1 MNDSGPQKNVRRPG
15 VGERRVAL
23 HRGVEVGR
31 HPVPVRR
38 DGAEGEVGRRSV
50 ELPRRTHRLEQPD
63 EQAAA
68 LLAVVGV
75 AVRVLDHRQVAV
87 HAVDGLGEQVVVLGG
102 LQRDVDADAAPQLA
116 RPEARGDHDG
126 LALDVACVGDDRGDP
141 AVLGAQPGHRH
152 ALDDGDAARGGA
164 LGQRGRHTDR
174 VGATFVGDVRRRED
188 VVDRGDRRQLGHLG
202 RGDLDVVDA
211 EAALEGALAA
221 QRLEPLRRG
230 GEVQVADR
238 AEPGGVAGLGLEAG
252 VEVAGVARH
261 PQRGLVDH
269 AGAGDQSGRVP
280 RGPGR
285 EVVPLDEDDVGDAE
299 RAEVVGDAAADHAP
313 TDDDDAGPR
322 RKVSHEPGPY
332 PDRPFSPARPERLT
346 RWHDAQ
352 ERTVA
357 LASVLGR
364 QRLAE
369 QLGARSG
376 QHVRLGDSGQG
387 FGDAEQ
393 LPLEAMSD
401 HSLELACVQLGR
413 EVNHRAQR
421 RGAPQT
427 VDRRIV
433 GRFAGVIRV
442 VHRAFWQL
450 FCAGLAALLS
460 ILWSES

>member
-1 MNDSGPQKNVRRPG
+1 MGDVDRRATVHDPLRHNASHPTAEQDAEAVEPGGDVDAVDLRRRPEHRVQVGRERLRAAEERAQPG

-23 HRGVEVGR
+23 HGGVEVRR

-50 ELPRRTHRLEQPD
+50 ELPRRAHRLEQPD
-63 EQAAA
+63 QQAAA

-75 AVRVLDHRQVAV
+75 AVRVLDDRQVAV

-102 LQRDVDADAAPQLA
+102 LQRDVDADAAPELA
-116 RPEARGDHDG
+116 RPQARRDHDG
-126 LALDVACVGDDRGDP
+126 LALDVAGVGDDRGDP
-141 AVLGAQPGHRH
+141 AVVGAQPGDRH

-164 LGQRGRHTDR
+164 LGQRGRDADR

-230 GEVQVADR
+230 REVQVADR

-280 RGPGR
+280 RGPGG
-285 EVVPLDEDDVGDAE
+285 ELVALDEDDVGDPE

-313 TDDDDAGPR
+313 TDDDDAGPC

-332 PDRPFSPARPERLT
+332 PDRPFSPARSERLT
-346 RWHDAQ
+346 RCHDARRQ
-352 ERTVA
+352 VGTRVSPWSTA
-357 LASVLGR
+357 L
-364 QRLAE
+364 RLICPG
-369 QLGARSG
+369 L
-376 QHVRLGDSGQG
+376 
-387 FGDAEQ
+387 
-393 LPLEAMSD
+393 
-401 HSLELACVQLGR
+401 
-413 EVNHRAQR
+413 
-421 RGAPQT
+421 
-427 VDRRIV
+427 
-433 GRFAGVIRV
+433 
-442 VHRAFWQL
+442 
-450 FCAGLAALLS
+450 AGLPPVLS
-460 ILWSES
+460 SES